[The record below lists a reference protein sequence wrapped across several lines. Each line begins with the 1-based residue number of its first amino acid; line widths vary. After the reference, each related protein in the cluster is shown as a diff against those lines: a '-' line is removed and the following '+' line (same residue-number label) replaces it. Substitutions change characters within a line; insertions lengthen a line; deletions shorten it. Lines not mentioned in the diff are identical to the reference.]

1 MFEFEIIAT
10 GYTVVV
16 ATTTAMICK
25 CINRRHIKKINN
37 ELNAL
42 KKIVMNNESEI
53 KRLKLEK
60 SPSSKDIYHQ
70 I

>member
-10 GYTVVV
+10 SYTVVV

-25 CINRRHIKKINN
+25 CSNRKHIKKINN

-42 KKIVMNNESEI
+42 RKMVMDNESEI
-53 KRLKLEK
+53 KRLKA
-60 SPSSKDIYHQ
+60 
-70 I
+70 